1 VIVLVDRLRRK
12 KKDATNTAN
21 FYSTPGTYEYHEH
34 HKTKPPKS
42 NTHDDKWD
50 SSSFLV
56 KKRKKR

>member
-1 VIVLVDRLRRK
+1 MRRK
-12 KKDATNTAN
+12 KKDVTNTAN

-34 HKTKPPKS
+34 HKTKPLKS